1 MTAKSSK
8 SMADRKTRPT
18 PKPAEPIEIPPR
30 TWMVWSISINL
41 FIAFT
46 RLLALRNSPFDLLPD
61 EAQYW
66 SWSRHLAFGYFSK
79 PPLIAWLIA
88 GTTKLGG
95 DAEPFVRLGAP
106 LLHAATGIVLCFLGR
121 AMFGARAGFFAAIL
135 YATLPGVSFS

>member
-30 TWMVWSISINL
+30 TWMVWSISISL
-41 FIAFT
+41 FIAIT
-46 RLLALRNSPFDLLPD
+46 RVLALRNSPLNLLPD

-79 PPLIAWLIA
+79 PPVIAWLISA
-88 GTTKLGG
+88 TTAVVGNDEWG
-95 DAEPFVRLGAP
+95 VRLAAP
-106 LLHAATGIVLCFLGR
+106 LLHAATGVVVAYIGR
-121 AMFGARAGFFAAIL
+121 AVFNERVGFFSALI
-135 YATLPGVSFS
+135 YA